1 MSKEQEVFMIVR
13 KYLPTKNYGFLVDSD
28 ERQAFFHESC
38 FERGRGDE
46 GPPPVTDERVLV
58 SVDFSNTGDKN
69 VPRATRIRRIRD
81 PYLLEGKV
89 IAFNP
94 DRGYGFIEGP
104 QRISYY
110 LHRSEIKGD
119 ESPEIGDT
127 VRFYVGELK
136 RGARASYVE
145 LNPGAR
151 SDESREE

>member
-13 KYLPTKNYGFLVDSD
+13 KYLPNKNYGFLVDSN

-38 FERGRGDE
+38 FERGSRDSS
-46 GPPPVTDERVLV
+46 PPPVTGERVLV

-69 VPRATRIRRIRD
+69 VPRAVRIRRIRE
-81 PYLLEGKV
+81 PYLLEGRV
-89 IAFNP
+89 IAFSP

-104 QRISYY
+104 ERVSYY
-110 LHRSEIKGD
+110 LHRSEIKGE

-127 VRFYVGELK
+127 VRFYVGELE

-145 LNPGAR
+145 LNPGATTN
-151 SDESREE
+151 DSREE